1 MFTKFFR
8 NRQRSALW
16 RNHDF
21 LNLWSAETIAQFGS
35 QLSLVAVP
43 LIAAL
48 TLDASPLEMGILA
61 ASGSAAGLILGF
73 IAGVW
78 VDRLPRKP
86 IMIAMDVG
94 RALTFAAIPIAALM
108 DILTFQL
115 LLVVAILGGCQTVF
129 FNAAW
134 SAIIPNLVDRKHL
147 SDANGKLFASLS
159 LAQVIGPALAG
170 SLIGWFSGPMVMG
183 ITSGT
188 FAWSGWFLTRIRH
201 PEPPRNRSTPG
212 SRPVLRE
219 IREGLDE
226 LLGSK
231 LVRPLTTSAAVLNF
245 GGFIFLAVY
254 VLYLTDDL
262 GLSTSGVGLVFAAG
276 GIGSLVGSIVA
287 PTLARTFGVG
297 RTVLW
302 SATIFGVGNMLV
314 PLAILVPA
322 YALPLIVASETIAW
336 MSLIVFNINRFSLR
350 QALTPDH
357 LQGRV
362 SSSTI
367 AIISGVQ
374 MLGSL
379 MGGVIGQVFSVH
391 TALIVGTVGM
401 LVAAWWIWDSPIPGI
416 RDMPEHPEE
425 VFVEAGTVAA

>member
-1 MFTKFFR
+1 MFTNIVR
-8 NRQRSALW
+8 NRRCSALW

-48 TLDASPLEMGILA
+48 TLNASPFEMGILA
-61 ASGSAAGLILGF
+61 ASGSAAGLVLGF

-86 IMIAMDVG
+86 LMIAMDVG
-94 RALTFAAIPIAALM
+94 RALTFAAIPVAALM
-108 DILTFQL
+108 DLLSYQL

-134 SAIIPNLVDRKHL
+134 SAIIPDLVERTHL
-147 SDANGKLFASLS
+147 GDANGKLFASLS

-170 SLIGWFSGPMVMG
+170 SLIGWLSGPMVMG

-188 FAWSGWFLTRIRH
+188 FAWSGWFLTRIRR
-201 PEPPRNRSTPG
+201 PEPPRNRSTAG
-212 SRPVLRE
+212 LRPVLQE

-231 LVRPLTTSAAVLNF
+231 FVRPLTTSAAVLNF

-262 GLSTSGVGLVFAAG
+262 GLTTSGVGLIFAAG
-276 GIGSLVGSIVA
+276 GIGSLAGSMIA
-287 PTLARTFGVG
+287 ATLARTFGVG
-297 RTVLW
+297 PTVLW
-302 SATIFGVGNMLV
+302 SATIFGVGNLLV
-314 PLAILVPA
+314 PLAILVPQ
-322 YALPLIVASETIAW
+322 YALSLIVASETIAW

-362 SSSTI
+362 ASSTM

-379 MGGVIGQVFSVH
+379 MGGIIGQIFSVH
-391 TALIVGTVGM
+391 TALIVGTIGM
-401 LVAAWWIWDSPIPGI
+401 LVAARWIWDSPIPAM
-416 RDMPEHPEE
+416 REMPEHAEE
-425 VFVEAGTVAA
+425 ALVEARTVAA